1 MSGVPR
7 EDVAPGETAEVS
19 MGGGAI
25 AETDPIPGAQILSPG
40 PEKARETP
48 GTLRASG
55 SRDAAGLRQDSIQG
69 SRGALRGQSSAVG
82 MSLPLLTQWKA
93 SSGCRVPVLWLPMV
107 GGARAASS
115 SSEELRELGGTCPGL
130 PSALSWEKKRAWF
143 VEFAPSPSGVAATS

>member
-107 GGARAASS
+107 GGGEGS
-115 SSEELRELGGTCPGL
+115 
-130 PSALSWEKKRAWF
+130 
-143 VEFAPSPSGVAATS
+143 